1 MIWEKIRENDK
12 KRKGLGGKENE
23 RESSL
28 TRDASPYYYYYYYY
42 YTIICPLSLLN
53 KYVWKTLTKIRG
65 EDTYITF
72 LATWHENVIFGFYLH
87 ACIRVFLQIFVNVY
101 TRERERE
108 RERG

>member
-1 MIWEKIRENDK
+1 
-12 KRKGLGGKENE
+12 
-23 RESSL
+23 
-28 TRDASPYYYYYYYY
+28 
-42 YTIICPLSLLN
+42 
-53 KYVWKTLTKIRG
+53 LTKIRG

-108 RERG
+108 RGRG